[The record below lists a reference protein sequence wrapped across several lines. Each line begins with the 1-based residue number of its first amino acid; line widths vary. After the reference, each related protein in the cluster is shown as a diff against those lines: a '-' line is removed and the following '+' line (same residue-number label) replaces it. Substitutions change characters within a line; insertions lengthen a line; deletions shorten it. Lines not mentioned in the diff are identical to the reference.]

1 MNQDVSLFNDTI
13 AYNIGYGRPGATQEE
28 IQQAA
33 KAAQVHE
40 AIQSFSQGYETE
52 VGERGTKVSG
62 GEKQRIAL
70 ARALLYPS
78 SVLLLDEA
86 TSALDSKTERQV
98 LTALRDH
105 RAAETGARP
114 TVLMIAHRLSTLV
127 DADQIIVM
135 DGGRIAERGSH
146 TELLEKGEAYRFC
159 LAFLHAD
166 VVLRMPVRAD
176 WLQAGFTS
184 ACGTHSSSSQ
194 TQSHKDWNRPWLRLR
209 VKSCTPFQRGLTWKT
224 PQATAQLPLK
234 MLKDALDQ
242 TKWISFAQTWRLT
255 ARSVKRVT
263 SARVAHGVD
272 DQSCTL
278 SREHSPC
285 DVRTKR
291 LYAREVVSNPCR
303 GVPVIDLKNV
313 HRRYLV

>member
-1 MNQDVSLFNDTI
+1 MSLFNDTI
-13 AYNIGYGRPGATQEE
+13 AYNIGYGRPGATKEE

-40 AIQSFSQGYETE
+40 AIQGFSHGYETE

-135 DGGRIAERGSH
+135 DGGCIAEQGSH
-146 TELLEKGEAYRFC
+146 AELLEKGEALRFC
-159 LAFLHAD
+159 RAFLNAYVD
-166 VVLRMPVRAD
+166 LRTAHAD

-184 ACGTHSSSSQ
+184 ACGTHNNSSQ
-194 TQSHKDWNRPWLRLR
+194 TQSCKDWNRPCLPPA
-209 VKSCTPFQRGLTWKT
+209 VKTCEPSRRGSTRET
-224 PQATAQLPLK
+224 PQAKA
-234 MLKDALDQ
+234 
-242 TKWISFAQTWRLT
+242 
-255 ARSVKRVT
+255 
-263 SARVAHGVD
+263 
-272 DQSCTL
+272 
-278 SREHSPC
+278 
-285 DVRTKR
+285 
-291 LYAREVVSNPCR
+291 
-303 GVPVIDLKNV
+303 
-313 HRRYLV
+313 